1 MMTKYYRVII
11 ATALGDSEDYVVQ
24 INGWSEIEF
33 QNNLDIFINA
43 CIFNTNEAHFD
54 AEEIA
59 ARHMREED
67 YWEGAEVYVGEIS
80 RTEYE
85 KQMNYD

>member
-24 INGWSEIEF
+24 TKGWSNVELKS
-33 QNNLDIFINA
+33 NLDAYIDL
-43 CIFNTNEAHFD
+43 CVLNTNEAHFD

-59 ARHMREED
+59 ARHTTEED
-67 YWEGAEVYVGEIS
+67 YWEGAEVYIVEIS
-80 RTEYE
+80 RAEYE
-85 KQMNYD
+85 RQMNYD